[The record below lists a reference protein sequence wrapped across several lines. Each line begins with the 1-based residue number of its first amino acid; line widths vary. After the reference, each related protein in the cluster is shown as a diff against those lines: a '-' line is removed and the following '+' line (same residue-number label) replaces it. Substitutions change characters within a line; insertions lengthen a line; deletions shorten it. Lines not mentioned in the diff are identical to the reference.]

1 MCLKDSAA
9 EFVKNISVTDANYK
23 PTWEALKARYSNP
36 RLCLHTH
43 LSTLMNLPKMMKE
56 SASELRTLVDRTIQ
70 VVRALENLGRPV
82 ATWDDW
88 LVFITAQRLD
98 KESRKSWE
106 SHLTT
111 KDRLSNL
118 TPNSEAN
125 PNLFPSFRELVEFLE
140 GRIRALEMIAPLT
153 RWDKGSNT
161 TPKFS
166 SSGAKSFHVETKR
179 LSSTSTRNCPICSMD
194 HYIAVCSGFL
204 EKTPV
209 ERRDEARKLHLCF
222 NCLGRHRFK
231 ECKSVKR
238 CVTCR
243 GRHHS
248 LLHTVTVGN
257 DVCAAKGT
265 EAEPQLKSPVEAN
278 GIAVNTLTANLAAPI
293 HSVILATAQVLV
305 TGPRRVQVKA
315 RALLDN
321 GSEVS
326 FITEALA
333 QLLHLP
339 RQRTQIP
346 LSGIGAAEAGTA
358 LNIVQLSLYSVYS
371 PSFCL
376 EVKALVLPRL
386 TNQLPTREIIET
398 DLSLFSNLQMA
409 DPLFYKPE
417 TIDLILGAD
426 VYGLLL
432 RQGLQRFPHR
442 QIIAQNT
449 ALGWVISGPT
459 VGSESR
465 RAGSTPRRSL
475 VSLHCEAVQNLLE
488 DLQRFWE
495 VEEVPP
501 STRTLRPED
510 ERCEQHFKDTHS
522 RGSDGRYIVQLP
534 IVSELP
540 VTVDETRRTSLSSL
554 ASTEQRFV
562 REPEIAAAYRDFMK
576 VYEELGHMVKVP
588 TSDSQIKRA
597 WYLPHH
603 AVVHTPSLKLR
614 VVFDA
619 SRRTSQHYCL
629 NDFLPSGPPL
639 QKDLGL
645 VLINWRRHRFVFT
658 ADIVKM
664 FRQIWVHPADQD
676 LQRIVWRPHPNTP
689 AVEYRLTTVTYGT
702 ACAPFLAMRSLLQLA
717 EDEEHRFPL
726 GAACLRKDS
735 YVDDIF
741 SGADELLMAQRI
753 ATQLVK
759 LLACAGIEL
768 DKWAVN
774 HPALLQRRASQRR
787 ECEQEKSIDSKEPI
801 KTLGLIWEPTA
812 DLFGFNLRVTEIHT
826 MALTKRTVL
835 SKMTRLFD
843 PLGWVAPVT
852 VVAKI
857 LMQDMW
863 ILKIGWDTPLPT
875 DIKVRWTNY
884 FNAIPR
890 LSKLRI
896 DRWLQTTPTSRCE
909 LHGFADA
916 SERAYAAAIYLR
928 VLDDAN
934 QCRVFL
940 LAAKSKVTPVKTIT
954 IPKLELCGAALL
966 VRLVNHLQKIK
977 AFSSLPVFAWS
988 DSQVTLAW
996 LRKHP
1001 SYWKTFIANR
1011 VSFIQTELL
1020 SAVWQ
1025 YVSSEQNPADHPSRG
1040 LDPDALINSSL
1051 WWRGPEWL
1059 LSTQENWPRQ
1069 PEPVIVPQLFVVQAA
1084 EENAILKRFSS
1095 ITRLTRVMAY
1105 CLRFIARC
1113 QRSRIPNTNFLSTSE
1128 LAAARCKVLQLAQS
1142 FAFSEELKLL
1152 RAGKPL
1158 PRRNPLRGLKPFL
1171 DENGIL
1177 RVGGRLKNSTL
1188 SFSAKHPSIL
1198 PKRSHLSQLLVQFA
1212 HLSSLHGG
1220 PTLTLNTL
1228 RSQTWI
1234 LGDVALVKKLTRQCV
1249 ICHRAKP
1256 RFGSQLMSDLPATRT
1271 TPARPFSVAGLD
1283 YAGPFYLR
1291 TTKGRGHRSYKG
1303 YVALFVCFATRAIH
1317 LEAVSDLTTH
1327 SFLAAYRRF
1336 AGRRGVCR
1344 TLYSDNATTFQGAAK
1359 ELRRMFGAASD
1370 FYAEVAS
1377 VLANDGT
1384 SWSFIPPNSPHFGG
1398 LWEAGVKSTKHHLLR
1413 VVGEHTL
1420 TFEEFSTVL
1429 IQIEACLNSRPL
1441 HPLSSD
1447 PDDLNALTP
1456 AHFLIGGTLFLIPEP
1471 ECPNISGNCLSRWRL
1486 LLRLQLNFWKRWS
1499 REYLHHLQQ
1508 RTKWRDTSR
1517 SWRADCSLCTTDSSF
1532 VLQTRRAECLGS
1544 ASPAAYLNVLV
1555 RLAGGPFLGAEC
1567 GRVDFLFFLGS
1578 LQSALEGT
1586 VRKRERGKRK
1596 ESVKISV
1603 SVANKP
1609 LAH

>member
-1 MCLKDSAA
+1 
-9 EFVKNISVTDANYK
+9 
-23 PTWEALKARYSNP
+23 
-36 RLCLHTH
+36 
-43 LSTLMNLPKMMKE
+43 
-56 SASELRTLVDRTIQ
+56 
-70 VVRALENLGRPV
+70 
-82 ATWDDW
+82 
-88 LVFITAQRLD
+88 
-98 KESRKSWE
+98 
-106 SHLTT
+106 
-111 KDRLSNL
+111 
-118 TPNSEAN
+118 
-125 PNLFPSFRELVEFLE
+125 
-140 GRIRALEMIAPLT
+140 
-153 RWDKGSNT
+153 
-161 TPKFS
+161 
-166 SSGAKSFHVETKR
+166 
-179 LSSTSTRNCPICSMD
+179 
-194 HYIAVCSGFL
+194 
-204 EKTPV
+204 
-209 ERRDEARKLHLCF
+209 
-222 NCLGRHRFK
+222 
-231 ECKSVKR
+231 
-238 CVTCR
+238 
-243 GRHHS
+243 
-248 LLHTVTVGN
+248 
-257 DVCAAKGT
+257 
-265 EAEPQLKSPVEAN
+265 
-278 GIAVNTLTANLAAPI
+278 
-293 HSVILATAQVLV
+293 
-305 TGPRRVQVKA
+305 
-315 RALLDN
+315 
-321 GSEVS
+321 
-326 FITEALA
+326 
-333 QLLHLP
+333 
-339 RQRTQIP
+339 
-346 LSGIGAAEAGTA
+346 
-358 LNIVQLSLYSVYS
+358 
-371 PSFCL
+371 
-376 EVKALVLPRL
+376 
-386 TNQLPTREIIET
+386 
-398 DLSLFSNLQMA
+398 
-409 DPLFYKPE
+409 
-417 TIDLILGAD
+417 
-426 VYGLLL
+426 
-432 RQGLQRFPHR
+432 
-442 QIIAQNT
+442 
-449 ALGWVISGPT
+449 
-459 VGSESR
+459 
-465 RAGSTPRRSL
+465 
-475 VSLHCEAVQNLLE
+475 
-488 DLQRFWE
+488 
-495 VEEVPP
+495 
-501 STRTLRPED
+501 
-510 ERCEQHFKDTHS
+510 
-522 RGSDGRYIVQLP
+522 
-534 IVSELP
+534 
-540 VTVDETRRTSLSSL
+540 
-554 ASTEQRFV
+554 
-562 REPEIAAAYRDFMK
+562 
-576 VYEELGHMVKVP
+576 
-588 TSDSQIKRA
+588 
-597 WYLPHH
+597 
-603 AVVHTPSLKLR
+603 
-614 VVFDA
+614 
-619 SRRTSQHYCL
+619 
-629 NDFLPSGPPL
+629 
-639 QKDLGL
+639 
-645 VLINWRRHRFVFT
+645 
-658 ADIVKM
+658 M

-726 GAACLRKDS
+726 GAACLREDS

-1011 VSFIQTELL
+1011 VSFIQTELP

-1025 YVSSEQNPADHPSRG
+1025 YVSSEQNPADLPSRG
-1040 LDPDALINSSL
+1040 LHPDALINSSL

-1069 PEPVIVPQLFVVQAA
+1069 PEPLIVPQLFVVQAA

-1095 ITRLTRVMAY
+1095 ITRLIRVMAY

-1220 PTLTLNTL
+1220 PTLTLNIL

-1234 LGDVALVKKLTRQCV
+1234 LGDVALVKELTRQCM
-1249 ICHRAKP
+1249 ICH
-1256 RFGSQLMSDLPATRT
+1256 
-1271 TPARPFSVAGLD
+1271 
-1283 YAGPFYLR
+1283 
-1291 TTKGRGHRSYKG
+1291 
-1303 YVALFVCFATRAIH
+1303 RAIH

-1336 AGRRGVCR
+1336 AGRQGVCR

-1420 TFEEFSTVL
+1420 KFEEFSTVL

-1486 LLRLQLNFWKRWS
+1486 LQRLQLNFWKRWS

-1508 RTKWRDTSR
+1508 RTKWRDTKENFTVGQLVIVRDDRYPPSK
-1517 SWRADCSLCTTDSSF
+1517 WP
-1532 VLQTRRAECLGS
+1532 LGRITEVHPGS
-1544 ASPAAYLNVLV
+1544 DGLV
-1555 RLAGGPFLGAEC
+1555 RVVTVKMANTTLQGPIVRLSPLPMPAG
-1567 GRVDFLFFLGS
+1567 
-1578 LQSALEGT
+1578 Q
-1586 VRKRERGKRK
+1586 
-1596 ESVKISV
+1596 
-1603 SVANKP
+1603 
-1609 LAH
+1609 